1 MNLELFIAR
10 RLYGTRKGVRRIS
23 RPAVTIAQ
31 WGVAVGTLVMF
42 VSICIIVGFKQ
53 QVREKVIG
61 FGGHIQV
68 LSGEQDSNGPL
79 PVILDGGLI
88 DEICNIEGIE
98 SVSPYIEK
106 PGMIIA
112 NNEYEGILLKGI
124 GSNYD
129 LTFISENII
138 EGELPQFSDT
148 VATNQII
155 ISRNIAARTN
165 SKVGDKITLY
175 FMQGGIK
182 ARRMTV
188 AAIYETH
195 LTELDNIMAVTDIYT
210 MQKLHGWQSNEVTGI
225 EITADSY
232 SNVAHARDAVNDIV
246 QKRNKANSTLLYAP
260 TVDELYPSL
269 FSWLEILDQTVW
281 LILILVLCIA
291 AFTMVSG
298 LLILILE
305 KSNLIGILKAIGA
318 RNVSVRKIFIYYATF
333 IIARGM
339 VIGNTIGII
348 VCVLQQQTGIIS
360 IDPEMYYMDRVPIEF
375 SWLLIPVNIAM
386 FILSTA
392 IMVIPSMLITKI
404 EPSKAIKFE

>member
-53 QVREKVIG
+53 QVREKAIG

-79 PVILDGGLI
+79 PVVLDGGLI

-98 SVSPYIEK
+98 SASPYIEK

-129 LTFISENII
+129 PTFISENII

-148 VATNQII
+148 SATNQII
-155 ISRNIAARTN
+155 ISRNIAARTS
-165 SKVGDKITLY
+165 SKIGDKITLY

-195 LTELDNIMAVTDIYT
+195 LTELDNIIAVTDIYT
-210 MQKLHGWQSNEVTGI
+210 MQKLYGWQSNEVTGI

-232 SNVAHARDAVNDIV
+232 SNVAHGRDAVNDIV

-339 VIGNTIGII
+339 VIGNAIGII
-348 VCVLQQQTGIIS
+348 ACILQQQTGIIS

>member
-1 MNLELFIAR
+1 MNLELFIAK

-31 WGVAVGTLVMF
+31 WGVAVGALVMF

-61 FGGHIQV
+61 FGGHIQM

-79 PVILDGGLI
+79 PVILDGELI
-88 DEICNIEGIE
+88 DRICSIEGIE
-98 SVSPYIEK
+98 RVSPYIEK

-112 NNEYEGILLKGI
+112 NNEYEGILLKGV

-129 LTFISENII
+129 LTFISENIV
-138 EGELPQFSDT
+138 EGRLPQFSDT
-148 VATNQII
+148 AATNQII
-155 ISRNIAARTN
+155 ISSNIAARTN
-165 SKVGDKITLY
+165 SKIGDKITLY
-175 FMQGGIK
+175 FLQGGIK
-182 ARRMTV
+182 ARKMTI

-210 MQKLHGWQSNEVTGI
+210 MQKLYGWQSNEVTGI
-225 EITADSY
+225 EITTDDY
-232 SNVAHARDAVNDIV
+232 NRITHRRDAVNDIV
-246 QKRNKANSTLLYAP
+246 QEQNRANSTLLYAP
-260 TVDELYPSL
+260 TIDELYPSL

-305 KSNLIGILKAIGA
+305 KSNLIGIMKAIGA
-318 RNVSVRKIFIYYATF
+318 RNVSIRKIFIYYATF

-339 VIGNTIGII
+339 VIGNIIGIT
-348 VCVLQQQTGIIS
+348 VCILQQLTGIIA
-360 IDPEMYYMDRVPIEF
+360 IDSEMYYMDRVPIEF
-375 SWLLIPVNIAM
+375 TWLLVPVNVAM

-392 IMVIPSMLITKI
+392 IMVVPSMLITKI
-404 EPSKAIKFE
+404 EPSKAIRFE

>member
-1 MNLELFIAR
+1 
-10 RLYGTRKGVRRIS
+10 
-23 RPAVTIAQ
+23 
-31 WGVAVGTLVMF
+31 
-42 VSICIIVGFKQ
+42 
-53 QVREKVIG
+53 
-61 FGGHIQV
+61 
-68 LSGEQDSNGPL
+68 
-79 PVILDGGLI
+79 
-88 DEICNIEGIE
+88 
-98 SVSPYIEK
+98 
-106 PGMIIA
+106 
-112 NNEYEGILLKGI
+112 
-124 GSNYD
+124 
-129 LTFISENII
+129 
-138 EGELPQFSDT
+138 
-148 VATNQII
+148 
-155 ISRNIAARTN
+155 
-165 SKVGDKITLY
+165 
-175 FMQGGIK
+175 
-182 ARRMTV
+182 
-188 AAIYETH
+188 
-195 LTELDNIMAVTDIYT
+195 

-225 EITADSY
+225 EITADNY
-232 SNVAHARDAVNDIV
+232 SNVAHKRDAVNDIV

-260 TVDELYPSL
+260 TIDELYPSI

-339 VIGNTIGII
+339 VIGNAIGII
-348 VCVLQQQTGIIS
+348 VCILQQQTGIIS

-392 IMVIPSMLITKI
+392 IMVVPSMIISKI

>member
-53 QVREKVIG
+53 QVREKAIG

-79 PVILDGGLI
+79 PVVLDGGLI

-98 SVSPYIEK
+98 SASPYIEK

-129 LTFISENII
+129 PTFISENII

-148 VATNQII
+148 SATNQII
-155 ISRNIAARTN
+155 ISRNIAARTS

-195 LTELDNIMAVTDIYT
+195 LTELDNIIAVTDIYT
-210 MQKLHGWQSNEVTGI
+210 MQKLYGWQSNEVTGI

-232 SNVAHARDAVNDIV
+232 SNVAHGRDAVNDIV

-339 VIGNTIGII
+339 VIGNAIGII
-348 VCVLQQQTGIIS
+348 ACILQQQTGIIS